1 LRSIPLRLLRA
12 IITELRA
19 IKIHLRWKPFCNMC
33 DNENLE
39 LFRKWYEVLLEVNC
53 LNFTITHSLNF
64 KEAVLFVVLIVL
76 NNMNWK

>member
-1 LRSIPLRLLRA
+1 LVYVPKRVQDCMVFVICA
-12 IITELRA
+12 
-19 IKIHLRWKPFCNMC
+19 KK
-33 DNENLE
+33 ENLE